1 MSLSAL
7 RLVYFAAWHGNGGG
21 QLAELPRG
29 TVTFVF
35 TDLVVSTRL
44 WELERDAMSSALAR
58 HDEILRAAIA
68 AHEGQVVKGRGD
80 GVHAVFV
87 TADDAVR
94 ASIEI
99 QRLLGVESWPVSE
112 PLRVRVGVHTGVAE
126 LRDGDYFGS
135 AVNRAARLEGIAHGG
150 QIVIS
155 QATEALVR
163 DGLGEGVDLVD
174 LGEHRLRDLSRAER
188 VFQVVHPQLEREF
201 PALRSL
207 EAFAGNLPVQ
217 LTSFVGREEIS
228 RRSPV
233 RSTSLGSS
241 P

>member
-1 MSLSAL
+1 M
-7 RLVYFAAWHGNGGG
+7 
-21 QLAELPRG
+21 
-29 TVTFVF
+29 
-35 TDLVVSTRL
+35 
-44 WELERDAMSSALAR
+44 
-58 HDEILRAAIA
+58 
-68 AHEGQVVKGRGD
+68 
-80 GVHAVFV
+80 
-87 TADDAVR
+87 
-94 ASIEI
+94 
-99 QRLLGVESWPVSE
+99 
-112 PLRVRVGVHTGVAE
+112 AE

-188 VFQVVHPQLEREF
+188 VFQVVHPQLEQEF

-207 EAFAGNLPVQ
+207 EAFPGNLPVQ
-217 LTSFVGREEIS
+217 LTSFVGREEELAS
-228 RRSPV
+228 ARRV